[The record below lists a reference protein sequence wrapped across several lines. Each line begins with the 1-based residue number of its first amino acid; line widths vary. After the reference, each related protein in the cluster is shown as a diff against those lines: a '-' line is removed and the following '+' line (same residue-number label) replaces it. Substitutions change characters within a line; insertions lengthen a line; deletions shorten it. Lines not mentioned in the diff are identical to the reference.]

1 MASSSIPL
9 VFPAYLINGKHY
21 YDGGLGNNCPV
32 NIVDEL
38 NTIAFDVA
46 HLDTENTSSI
56 KIISLIMSFINI
68 SNNSHCKQNNDNVV
82 FQILDPSFKNEL
94 MNINQ
99 SKDDIFNIYMNG
111 YINSKN
117 SIFNNFIAL
126 K

>member
-1 MASSSIPL
+1 
-9 VFPAYLINGKHY
+9 
-21 YDGGLGNNCPV
+21 
-32 NIVDEL
+32 
-38 NTIAFDVA
+38 
-46 HLDTENTSSI
+46 
-56 KIISLIMSFINI
+56 MSFINI

-82 FQILDPSFKNEL
+82 CQILDPSFKNEL